1 MPLLY
6 VWIYAGKR
14 RAGKAEMNL
23 DPTGSPRHEQTV
35 AVALIFI
42 IAQRRWRNALRGN
55 LKDKSKVTKAELAV
69 SEQTTESP
77 DSRPAPGPGLTS
89 VLHQT
94 PTASKVLLPAAD
106 IRKVTQMGD
115 K

>member
-42 IAQRRWRNALRGN
+42 IAQQRWRNAPRGN

-77 DSRPAPGPGLTS
+77 DSRQLLA
-89 VLHQT
+89 LHRSYT
-94 PTASKVLLPAAD
+94 EPTASKVLLPAAD
-106 IRKVTQMGD
+106 IRKVT
-115 K
+115 